1 MNPREHVLVG
11 LGDDNEGRT
20 ELDWAAHE
28 AHVRGIA
35 LDIVRAYDSAEFID
49 PWVPS
54 ADRASAVDLR
64 RKSQEHLDAALERA
78 RAAWP
83 ELQIEVHVVDGRPAQ
98 VLVDASR
105 EAVITVV
112 GGRQLGTI
120 GGVLLGSVSAVVAA
134 TAVGPVVVV
143 GHRTPPEPDAESAV
157 VVGVDG
163 SDAMPDVL
171 SFAFGHADRHH
182 LPLHALAC
190 WTHGF
195 FEVSSWAEEHRAQD
209 AERWL
214 AEALAGWEEKYPDVR
229 VRREIVHD
237 HPVAALVTAGAGQ
250 ELLVVGS
257 HARRLRHPA
266 LLGSVSQGV
275 LHHAGSPVAV
285 VHPRDNGA

>member
-1 MNPREHVLVG
+1 MEPREHVLVG

-20 ELDWAAHE
+20 ELEWAAHE
-28 AHVRGIA
+28 AHARGVA
-35 LDIVRAYDSAEFID
+35 LNVVRAYDSAEFID

-54 ADRASAVDLR
+54 ADRMSALDLR
-64 RKSQEHLDAALERA
+64 RKSQQHLDAALERA
-78 RAAWP
+78 RAGWP
-83 ELQIEVHVVDGRPAQ
+83 ELQIDLHVVDGRPAQ

-105 EAVITVV
+105 EAAITVV

-120 GGVLLGSVSAVVAA
+120 GGVLLGSVSTVVAA

-143 GHRTPPEPDAESAV
+143 GRHVAREPDAEAAV

-171 SFAFGHADRHH
+171 SFAFGHASRHH
-182 LPLHALAC
+182 RPLHALAC
-190 WTHGF
+190 WTHSF
-195 FEVSSWAEEHRAQD
+195 FEVSPWPEEHRAQD
-209 AERWL
+209 AGRWL
-214 AEALAGWEEKYPDVR
+214 AEALAGWEEKYPDVA

-275 LHHAGSPVAV
+275 LHHAGCPVAV
-285 VHPRDNGA
+285 VHPRDEGT